1 MSVVLRSMVNP
12 EKCNFLIKILLTM
25 GILIVY
31 IKVLFIFMEERVGFG
46 VRSSAL
52 LLTDSR

>member
-12 EKCNFLIKILLTM
+12 EKCHFLIKILLTM

-31 IKVLFIFMEERVGFG
+31 IKIFIFMEERVGFG